1 MINSLIHLILIVYG
15 HIQLFFVKSTPHLNY
30 QFKAVI
36 NLYILQLYYKLTY
49 YKSMIIYYYKEK
61 LYSYP

>member
-1 MINSLIHLILIVYG
+1 MINSLIHLCPTQSAETLIFILIVYG

-36 NLYILQLYYKLTY
+36 NIYLYLLFY
-49 YKSMIIYYYKEK
+49 
-61 LYSYP
+61 

>member
-1 MINSLIHLILIVYG
+1 MINSLIISLIIVYG

-36 NLYILQLYYKLTY
+36 NLIIFKYDYYLDNFSTNNIL
-49 YKSMIIYYYKEK
+49 I
-61 LYSYP
+61 

>member
-1 MINSLIHLILIVYG
+1 MIISLIINLINILIVYG

-36 NLYILQLYYKLTY
+36 
-49 YKSMIIYYYKEK
+49 III
-61 LYSYP
+61 

>member
-1 MINSLIHLILIVYG
+1 MIISLIINLINILIVYG

-36 NLYILQLYYKLTY
+36 INNLNKINYLNFN
-49 YKSMIIYYYKEK
+49 KE
-61 LYSYP
+61 

>member
-1 MINSLIHLILIVYG
+1 MINSLIFFFIIVYG

-36 NLYILQLYYKLTY
+36 NKYICDIL
-49 YKSMIIYYYKEK
+49 
-61 LYSYP
+61 

>member
-36 NLYILQLYYKLTY
+36 NIYIFL
-49 YKSMIIYYYKEK
+49 
-61 LYSYP
+61 